1 MEPLRRILFAVKDP
15 ERPSQPGVDK
25 AIHIAKQLGASLE
38 LFNAISTPV
47 FLELQPLTGTS
58 VAELRDEALA
68 SRRKRLEK
76 LVARARRRGVKASCS
91 VEWDY
96 PPHEAIIRRAE
107 TCGADLIIAEY
118 HEGKRLKPWLLRL
131 TDWEL
136 LRNSR
141 LPVLLL
147 RSERRWRK
155 PVVLAA
161 VDPSHARDK
170 PARLDT
176 AIVVS
181 PAGLGHGAERRG
193 ATRARVRQ
201 HHHRHDRR
209 SVHASHLRRLP
220 RRAQPGVHHTEVAY
234 PDPGGLDVT
243 G

>member
-96 PPHEAIIRRAE
+96 PPHEAIIRRFDQGPLVVMVKLR
-107 TCGADLIIAEY
+107 T
-118 HEGKRLKPWLLRL
+118 EGVVKPR
-131 TDWEL
+131 
-136 LRNSR
+136 
-141 LPVLLL
+141 
-147 RSERRWRK
+147 
-155 PVVLAA
+155 
-161 VDPSHARDK
+161 
-170 PARLDT
+170 
-176 AIVVS
+176 VVS
-181 PAGLGHGAERRG
+181 LLIA
-193 ATRARVRQ
+193 VI
-201 HHHRHDRR
+201 
-209 SVHASHLRRLP
+209 V
-220 RRAQPGVHHTEVAY
+220 
-234 PDPGGLDVT
+234 
-243 G
+243 